1 MSSTLGLLC
10 RQCCR
15 SILSPRPVL
24 LREFSTTPIVALRR
38 TKKIPVLSKKALAAK
53 ARKRAAKA
61 RKHIYEN
68 EKMPLES
75 AIDVIRAVEVAK
87 SNATY
92 ELVIKTAM
100 SRGAIIPKGRIAL
113 HRETKPRAEDRI
125 LIFAE
130 GRQADEAKSA
140 GAHIVGGLELVDG
153 IISGKHHATTILCST
168 ALIRAITPK
177 LGRVLGPRG
186 LMPSERR
193 GTVTDDFSGYLR
205 RLSGTAEWK
214 GDKNGVIRM
223 PIGKLHFSTED
234 VTKNIRQFVTAVK
247 RVTGNQKDTEEA
259 KGKSK
264 SVKPVN
270 AITRIMLSSTQAP
283 SIQISDI

>member
-1 MSSTLGLLC
+1 MT
-10 RQCCR
+10 
-15 SILSPRPVL
+15 
-24 LREFSTTPIVALRR
+24 
-38 TKKIPVLSKKALAAK
+38 
-53 ARKRAAKA
+53 
-61 RKHIYEN
+61 
-68 EKMPLES
+68 LES

-87 SNATY
+87 SSATY

-100 SRGAIIPKGRIAL
+100 SRGSIIPKGRIAL
-113 HRETKPRAEDRI
+113 HRETKTRPEDRI
-125 LIFAE
+125 LVFAE

-140 GAHIVGGLELVDG
+140 GAHIVGGIELADG

-168 ALIRAITPK
+168 ALIRTITPK

-193 GTVTDDFSGYLR
+193 GTVTDDFAGYLR

-214 GDKNGVIRM
+214 GDKNGVIRI
-223 PIGKLHFSTED
+223 PIGKLHFPIED
-234 VTKNIRQFVTAVK
+234 VVKNVRQFVTAVK
-247 RVTGNQKDTEEA
+247 RVTGNQKDTEE

-270 AITRIMLSSTQAP
+270 AITRVMLSSTQSP

>member
-1 MSSTLGLLC
+1 MSFSLGLLC
-10 RQCCR
+10 RQCCH
-15 SILSPRPVL
+15 SILSPRPALV
-24 LREFSTTPIVALRR
+24 REFSSTPILALRR

-68 EKMPLES
+68 EKMTLES

-87 SNATY
+87 ANATY

-100 SRGAIIPKGRIAL
+100 SRGSIIPKGRIAL
-113 HRETKPRAEDRI
+113 HRETKARPEDRI
-125 LIFAE
+125 LVFAE

-140 GAHIVGGLELVDG
+140 GAHIVGGIELADG

-193 GTVTDDFSGYLR
+193 GTVTDDFAGYLR
-205 RLSGTAEWK
+205 RLSGTTEWK

-223 PIGKLHFSTED
+223 PIGKLHFPIED
-234 VTKNIRQFVTAVK
+234 VVKNVKQFVTAVK
-247 RVTGNQKDTEEA
+247 RVTGNQKDTEE

-270 AITRIMLSSTQAP
+270 AITRVMLSSTQAP

>member
-1 MSSTLGLLC
+1 MSFSLGLLC
-10 RQCCR
+10 RQCCH
-15 SILSPRPVL
+15 SVLSPRPALV
-24 LREFSTTPIVALRR
+24 REFSSTPILALRR

-68 EKMPLES
+68 EKMTLES

-87 SNATY
+87 ANATY

-100 SRGAIIPKGRIAL
+100 SRGSIIPKGRIAL
-113 HRETKPRAEDRI
+113 HRETKARPEDRI
-125 LIFAE
+125 LVFAE
-130 GRQADEAKSA
+130 GRQADEARNA
-140 GAHIVGGLELVDG
+140 GAHIVGGIELADG
-153 IISGKHHATTILCST
+153 ICST

-177 LGRVLGPRG
+177 LGRILGPRG

-193 GTVTDDFSGYLR
+193 GTVTDDFAGYLR
-205 RLSGTAEWK
+205 RLSGTTEWK

-223 PIGKLHFSTED
+223 PIGKLHFPIED
-234 VTKNIRQFVTAVK
+234 VVKNIKQFVAAVK
-247 RVTGNQKDTEEA
+247 RVTGNQKDAEE

-270 AITRIMLSSTQAP
+270 AITRVMLSSTQAP

>member
-1 MSSTLGLLC
+1 
-10 RQCCR
+10 
-15 SILSPRPVL
+15 
-24 LREFSTTPIVALRR
+24 
-38 TKKIPVLSKKALAAK
+38 
-53 ARKRAAKA
+53 
-61 RKHIYEN
+61 
-68 EKMPLES
+68 
-75 AIDVIRAVEVAK
+75 
-87 SNATY
+87 
-92 ELVIKTAM
+92 M

-113 HRETKPRAEDRI
+113 HRETKPRTEDRI

-130 GRQADEAKSA
+130 GRQADEAKNA

-223 PIGKLHFSTED
+223 PIGKVSICAKLLLL
-234 VTKNIRQFVTAVK
+234 
-247 RVTGNQKDTEEA
+247 TGCTDTF
-259 KGKSK
+259 
-264 SVKPVN
+264 
-270 AITRIMLSSTQAP
+270 IHR
-283 SIQISDI
+283 